1 MFLVCCPVVFI
12 IISAIAGTLLKFQDF
27 NFFSVKFL
35 SLLKNSDISIG
46 SEYKREISISQAAD
60 NNSFL
65 VRWNER
71 VVVLHSYADVIE
83 MK

>member
-1 MFLVCCPVVFI
+1 MKSQEI
-12 IISAIAGTLLKFQDF
+12 
-27 NFFSVKFL
+27 NFFVQYNSCRDTEKFTNIL
-35 SLLKNSDISIG
+35 FG

-71 VVVLHSYADVIE
+71 VVIRHSYAEFIE
-83 MK
+83 MKRPNVGNYAFIRRDEANEC